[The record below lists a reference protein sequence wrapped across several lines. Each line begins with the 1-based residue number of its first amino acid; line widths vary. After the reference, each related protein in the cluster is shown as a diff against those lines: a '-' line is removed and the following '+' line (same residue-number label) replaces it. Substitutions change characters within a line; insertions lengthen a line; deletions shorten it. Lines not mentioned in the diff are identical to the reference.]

1 MFFINYGCCFLSPLG
16 IKVYSCGIN
25 NNYYLFFI
33 FMSIFFSLIS
43 NFVPRVL
50 RVFGWHVIT
59 LQPVHILGTRLLFS
73 INKLFLILLN

>member
-1 MFFINYGCCFLSPLG
+1 MVVASSAPWEEKYIVVELIIIIIYFLFLCP
-16 IKVYSCGIN
+16 
-25 NNYYLFFI
+25 F
-33 FMSIFFSLIS
+33 FFSLIS

-73 INKLFLILLN
+73 INKLFLILLM